1 MFEDDMRSALASFFV
16 EATEL
21 LADMEAGLLDL
32 EGSAGDTELVNA
44 VFRAAHTIKGSAG
57 LFGLDDIVGLTHVM
71 ESVLDRV
78 RAGEVA
84 ITTDLVEVL
93 LPSKDAIAAM
103 VQAHAAG
110 HEVSAADAAA
120 ADELR
125 TALSGFLAESADG
138 AHAPVE
144 HHLASGERLVHVSV
158 RFGPECLRGGMD
170 PIPFLD
176 FLGHLGTVVA
186 VATMDSQLPEL
197 ALLDPEVCYLGF
209 EVTMRTQAD
218 AATILDVFEF
228 VRDESDIRV
237 VDAATD
243 RSEVEALVASYGPD
257 GDRVRAMLAKVAGP
271 LAVGGDSD
279 GGATGGRSRAGGGAS
294 GDRQGAADG
303 RTIRVDAARLD
314 RLIDTVGEM
323 VIAGAGANLHASASG
338 NETLKAAIA
347 EVMRLIEGVRDDA
360 LRLRMVPIGTTFGR
374 FHRVVRDVSASLGK
388 DVALTITGGDT
399 EVDKALVEQIGDPL
413 LHLVRNALDH
423 GIESVS
429 DRLARGKP
437 ACGSLTLRAFHDSG
451 SIVVEVA
458 DDGGGIDT
466 ARVLAKA
473 VERGIVEPGAN
484 LSDHEVFNLIFEPGF
499 STADQVSDLSGRGVG
514 MDVVKRNV
522 MALRGTIDVE
532 SALGVGTTVRIR
544 LPLTLAIIDGFMVGV
559 GNTMM
564 VIPLDRVVECVERPA
579 AAKHREY
586 MDLRGKVLPLI
597 PMRSWMQV
605 DGEPP
610 RRENVVVVDHGGMR
624 AGLVV
629 DSLHG
634 EFQTVIKP
642 LGPMFAQARGIGGST
657 ILGNGDVALI
667 VDVPVL
673 VGRAVADAAAR
684 PLAS

>member
-1 MFEDDMRSALASFFV
+1 MRSALASFFV

-32 EGSAGDTELVNA
+32 EGSDGDPELVNA

-57 LFGLDDIVGLTHVM
+57 LFGLDDIIGLTHVM

-125 TALSGFLAESADG
+125 SALSGFLAESAEG
-138 AHAPVE
+138 VHAPVE

-176 FLGHLGTVVA
+176 FLGNLGTVVA
-186 VATMDSQLPEL
+186 VATMDGQLPEL

-218 AATILDVFEF
+218 AAAILDVFEF

-423 GIESVS
+423 GIESVA

-437 ACGSLTLRAFHDSG
+437 AGGSLTLRAFHDSG

-532 SALGVGTTVRIR
+532 SSLGVGTTVRIR